1 MRMIQ
6 FLHRHLFTGQRFLL
20 LLLLGVMALGVSSF
34 HPAEKLASGD
44 YYDVRLVKY
53 YPNPATTYINFEFP
67 AEIDKSYTLLIFS
80 FVGKKM
86 AEMPIEN
93 NRLSV
98 VLTDY
103 YRGIYI
109 FQLKD
114 KTGKI
119 VETGKFQV
127 TK

>member
-1 MRMIQ
+1 MIR
-6 FLHRHLFTGQRFLL
+6 FLHKQLLTGHRLL
-20 LLLLGVMALGVSSF
+20 LLLMLGAGACLVSSF
-34 HPAEKLASGD
+34 HPVSPVETSD

-67 AEIDKSYTLLIFS
+67 PEVDKSYTLLIFS

-86 AEMPIEN
+86 AEIPIEN
-93 NRLSV
+93 NRISL

-127 TK
+127 NK